1 MQSNKKLLKST
12 NLVIFEPNS
21 VAHVSVGLNVIV
33 LIEYSRLNISSAI
46 VLRRLFNIVN
56 LHSSTAGS
64 RLKISSMQSSFRSLK
79 FVFGFRVTRF
89 DVLWLN
95 FIFDAG
101 FFVRTE
107 WSFCL

>member
-1 MQSNKKLLKST
+1 MGECIAHT

-46 VLRRLFNIVN
+46 VLRRLFKTVN

-64 RLKISSMQSSFRSLK
+64 RLRISSIQSSFKSLK
-79 FVFGFRVTRF
+79 QVFGFRVTRF
-89 DVLWLN
+89 EVLWLN
-95 FIFDAG
+95 LGLNVVFL
-101 FFVRTE
+101 VRVE
-107 WSFCL
+107 CSFRL